1 MSRID
6 SPRKGDDT
14 MTDIAEQQPTAAST
28 EASLSADQRE
38 ILRARLVDD
47 HEQTQAFIAQ
57 LESDL
62 DSIRS
67 SRQDV
72 PTDDEHDPE
81 GPTLAFERSQSTAV
95 LENTK
100 VHFNDIVSA
109 IERLDEN
116 SYGLCARCGEP
127 IPFARLEARP
137 YSRHCV
143 ECAERVSH

>member
-1 MSRID
+1 
-6 SPRKGDDT
+6 
-14 MTDIAEQQPTAAST
+14 MTNIAEQQPTAASNG
-28 EASLSADQRE
+28 ASLSADQRQ
-38 ILRARLVDD
+38 ILRARLVED
-47 HEQTQAFIAQ
+47 HEQTRSFIAQ

-62 DSIRS
+62 ESIRS

-100 VHFNDIVSA
+100 VHFADIESA
-109 IERLDEN
+109 IARLDEN
-116 SYGLCARCGEP
+116 SYGLCARCGES

-143 ECAERVSH
+143 ACAELVSH

>member
-1 MSRID
+1 
-6 SPRKGDDT
+6 

-28 EASLSADQRE
+28 KASLSADQRK

-47 HEQTQAFIAQ
+47 HEQTLAFIAQ

-62 DSIRS
+62 ESIRS

-109 IERLDEN
+109 IERLDGN
-116 SYGLCARCGEP
+116 SYGLCARCGEA

-137 YSRHCV
+137 YSRYCV

>member
-1 MSRID
+1 
-6 SPRKGDDT
+6 
-14 MTDIAEQQPTAAST
+14 MTDIAEQQPTAVST
-28 EASLSADQRE
+28 GASLSADQRE

-47 HEQTQAFIAQ
+47 HAQTRAFIAQ

-100 VHFNDIVSA
+100 VHFADIESA
-109 IERLDEN
+109 VERLDEN

-143 ECAERVSH
+143 ECAERVAH